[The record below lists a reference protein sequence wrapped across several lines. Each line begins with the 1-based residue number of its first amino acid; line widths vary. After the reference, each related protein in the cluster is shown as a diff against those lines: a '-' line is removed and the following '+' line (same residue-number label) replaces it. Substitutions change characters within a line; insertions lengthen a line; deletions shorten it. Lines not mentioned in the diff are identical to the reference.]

1 MDELVYWLAL
11 QNIKDKVDI
20 SCIPNMVNQLGSIQ
34 KVWEAD
40 KSRLIQLGWTE
51 LMVESFVNF
60 ANKQNLSKYEQ
71 LLYYI
76 DQDHI
81 KIITFIDEEYP
92 KQLRESG
99 TIRYQPPVI
108 LFIKGSFLGIKK
120 CAGVVGNRTASSPA
134 LKRARQISRDLA
146 RSGYTIVSGLARGI
160 DTEAHRGA
168 LEASNGKTVATL
180 AWMNP
185 IYPPEN
191 IELAKEIEKSGAVIS
206 ELYRDPAITTTDNYS
221 RSRFVV
227 RNRIISGLSNFII
240 AIESGQ
246 DGGTIRQVEL
256 ALAQK
261 KPVYVLEPE
270 DLSNQDKGAGY
281 KRIVNMGGKSIGDID
296 DLSNL
301 LNFT

>member
-20 SCIPNMVNQLGSIQ
+20 SCIPKMVNQLGSIQ
-34 KVWEAD
+34 KVWEAE
-40 KSRLIQLGWTE
+40 KSRLVQLGWSE
-51 LMVESFVNF
+51 LMVEAFVDF

-76 DQDHI
+76 DRDDIRVI
-81 KIITFIDEEYP
+81 KYIDDEYP

-99 TIRYQPPVI
+99 TLRYQPPVI
-108 LFIKGSFLGIKK
+108 LFVKGSLNGLKK
-120 CAGVVGNRTASSPA
+120 YAGVVGNRTASSTA
-134 LKRARQISRDLA
+134 LKRSRQISRDLA

-168 LEASNGKTVATL
+168 LEASNGKTIATL
-180 AWMNP
+180 AWMSP

-191 IELAKEIEKSGAVIS
+191 SELTKEIEKQGAVIS
-206 ELYRDPAITTTDNYS
+206 ELYKDPAITDKYS

-227 RNRIISGLSNFII
+227 RNRIISGLSSFII
-240 AIESGQ
+240 AIESGP

-270 DLSNQDKGAGY
+270 DSSNVDKVVGY
-281 KRIVNMGGKSIGDID
+281 KRILNMGGKSIVDVD
-296 DLSNL
+296 DLSDL
-301 LNFT
+301 LNFFS